1 MNENVEVKTDII
13 QDQEINIQDKV
24 DSTSENKEVKDN
36 VPNATVNSSADLQ
49 NYTIVIDGKESN
61 YLVETYKE
69 MKITNMYLLIIIMSI
84 VLIFVLNKLYYYFK
98 NIFTIKI

>member
-13 QDQEINIQDKV
+13 QDQEINTQDKV

-36 VPNATVNSSADLQ
+36 VPNATVNSAADLQ